1 MVKSQTREA
10 STDSKTDEVLGGSV
24 FALLGNLDL
33 KLAAAKFKAH
43 DGLAVCGGVFIL
55 ADDSGSFLDL
65 VVAGD
70 AEVDA
75 ALADKGRDIGGG
87 EEDEGNGEVLDEGD
101 VEAVFAAELDV
112 GALEE
117 VESSG
122 IETAL

>member
-10 STDSKTDEVLGGSV
+10 SADSETDKILGGSV

-33 KLAAAKFKAH
+33 ELAAAKLKAH
-43 DGLAVCGGVFIL
+43 DGLAVRGGLFIL
-55 ADDSGSFLDL
+55 ADDGGSFLDL
-65 VVAGD
+65 VVAGNTQID
-70 AEVDA
+70 AT
-75 ALADKGRDIGGG
+75 LADKGRDIGGG
-87 EEDEGNGEVLDEGD
+87 EEDEGDGEVLDEGD

-112 GALEE
+112 GAFEE